1 MKLTVKEHL
10 AAPGGSKD
18 VLAHASRLLQLD
30 RHLKTLLPPALAGSC
45 HVANFKAGTLII
57 HADSSVIA
65 ARLRQMTTRIAQQ
78 LARSC
83 LQCSQVE
90 VKVQPATNPAAPPEA
105 VHCKPLSATA
115 ADSLHQVAAHMEAG
129 NPLRQALERL
139 LAQAVIVTD
148 TPEAPNATTP
158 SNSPPLPDA
167 SA

>member
-45 HVANFKAGTLII
+45 HVANLKAGTLVI
-57 HADSSVIA
+57 HADSGVVA

-78 LARSC
+78 LSLSC

-90 VKVQPATNPAAPPEA
+90 VKVQPSPGPRATPQAP
-105 VHCKPLSATA
+105 HCTPLSPGAASCLHQAATA
-115 ADSLHQVAAHMEAG
+115 MPDG
-129 NPLRQALERL
+129 NPLRQALEHL
-139 LAQAVIVTD
+139 LAQALIAPD
-148 TPEAPNATTP
+148 TLPE
-158 SNSPPLPDA
+158 
-167 SA
+167 